1 MFERKWCRAIGT
13 ALVAAG
19 LAVGALS
26 TVSAGASVR
35 TQAALLG
42 TKSPAKGTPV
52 KIGLI
57 TDDVAG
63 TTDNSIETPVTNA
76 AVQWI
81 NQYRNGVGGHPIQ
94 IDRCVTNGEPGK
106 STDCA
111 NQMIADKVAAVITGS
126 NRNFANSW

>member
-1 MFERKWCRAIGT
+1 MVQRRSRRTAVAVVCAAVLAFGIGIT
-13 ALVAAG
+13 S
-19 LAVGALS
+19 LA
-26 TVSAGASVR
+26 SAGASVR
-35 TQAALLG
+35 TANLLG
-42 TKSPAKGTPV
+42 TKTPAKGTPV

-57 TDDVAG
+57 TDDQAG

-81 NQYRNGVGGHPIQ
+81 NEYRNGVGGHPIT

-111 NQMIADKVAAVITGS
+111 NQ
-126 NRNFANSW
+126 